1 MSNNS
6 ALCNKRA
13 TLSARCYSLSYRTCF
28 QQHEAAG
35 ACTARGHEGTE
46 RESALLGFRR
56 HRLHPCHT
64 GWLRIW
70 ANAIQQSR
78 AEGAASFPSGT
89 AHPVMP
95 GSQARHSFAPAQF
108 MCHPSHLS
116 PCLQG
121 WWKFSPELEAELAN
135 ALFCITCSHTTHGEE
150 KVMKPMLPMLGYR
163 LQSSLGEHKLLFPW
177 WFYKLVGKS
186 QLSPFMTNAN
196 ITSLLP

>member
-13 TLSARCYSLSYRTCF
+13 TLSARCYSLSYRSSTKL
-28 QQHEAAG
+28 QGHALPEDMR
-35 ACTARGHEGTE
+35 AR
-46 RESALLGFRR
+46 REKVPFWDSAVTDCIRVTRGDCGSGLMRSNR
-56 HRLHPCHT
+56 H
-64 GWLRIW
+64 G
-70 ANAIQQSR
+70 QSR

-150 KVMKPMLPMLGYR
+150 KVMKAMLPMLGYR

-177 WFYKLVGKS
+177 WFYKVMGKP
-186 QLSPFMTNAN
+186 QLSPSMTNAN